1 MAFVG
6 AKTGTISTQEC
17 IYWLFSKRRF
27 SEMGIAL
34 LLLSWGVELG
44 GGGWCVYTFWMVEQ
58 WQGVGHVTIY
68 GPGYVIVWLY
78 NTMVLNWYHAE
89 HLHRH
94 PSLLTQ
100 EQVAW
105 FFLLVFV
112 ALHLLAAIHGLS
124 QPARERTKLGVRMHP
139 SAREIDRFEQA
150 FTQLLRGRP
159 THQDAPSLKKP
170 RFWKV
175 RDGRGMQIRWIG
187 WVLVIDEGLLASK
200 HFPALL
206 AHALART
213 SSLDRFTRTLFDLFP
228 PFRWAALTLVGLP
241 NACGKILFYPVWMQ
255 YWRDRVY
262 AADEYAARLGQRY
275 QLIHALDDLKWTM
288 DGGTATRGGRWLR
301 ETPYIESRIDRLM
314 QYQAPRVRVS

>member
-1 MAFVG
+1 
-6 AKTGTISTQEC
+6 
-17 IYWLFSKRRF
+17 
-27 SEMGIAL
+27 MGIAL
-34 LLLSWGVELG
+34 LLLSWGTELV

-58 WQGVGHVTIY
+58 WQGVGHATIY
-68 GPGYVIVWLY
+68 GPGYIIVSIY
-78 NTMVLNWYHAE
+78 NNMVLNWYHAE

-94 PSLLTQ
+94 PFLLTQ

-112 ALHLLAAIHGLS
+112 ALHVLAAIRGSS
-124 QPARERTKLGVRMHP
+124 QPARERTKLGVRMQA
-139 SAREIDRFEQA
+139 SAREIDRFEHA
-150 FTQLLRGRP
+150 FAQLLRGRLP
-159 THQDAPSLKKP
+159 NQDAPPIKKP

-187 WVLVIDEGLLASK
+187 WVLVIDEGLLACK

-228 PFRWAALTLVGLP
+228 PFRWAVLTLVGLP
-241 NACGKILFYPVWMQ
+241 NTCGKILFYPVWMQ

-262 AADEYAARLGQRY
+262 TADEYAARLGQRY
-275 QLIHALDDLKWTM
+275 QLMRALDDLKWTM

-301 ETPYIESRIDRLM
+301 EMPYIESRIDRLM
-314 QYQAPRVRVS
+314 RYQAPQVQVS